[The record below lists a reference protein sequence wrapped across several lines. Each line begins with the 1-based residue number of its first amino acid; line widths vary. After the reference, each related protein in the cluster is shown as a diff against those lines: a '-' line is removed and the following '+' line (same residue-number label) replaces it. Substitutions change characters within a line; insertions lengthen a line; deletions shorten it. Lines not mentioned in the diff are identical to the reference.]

1 MRDAPSHA
9 VVGEEAGGDRVAVEV
24 APVESQL
31 RPRGR
36 DDRLVPGE
44 PSVGSWG
51 GAWGG
56 AWGEASTGAVAAR
69 AAAERA
75 AATEAE
81 ARAAG
86 KAVEARVART

>member
-44 PSVGSWG
+44 PSVG
-51 GAWGG
+51 AWGG

-81 ARAAG
+81 TRVAG
-86 KAVEARVART
+86 KAVEARVVRT